1 MAAVASARAD
11 SDEPWAL
18 AAVWSERPAEAQACP
33 IRISLGVL
41 GRKWALVVLRDI
53 AFRPDSSFVQI
64 LNRTQG
70 LTPRVLSL
78 RLRELR
84 NEEIIEKVADPH
96 DERRSHYRLTE
107 KGRDAVP
114 ILTALVSFGI
124 RQYASEVFRD
134 ARPRRLEDCFPGRAP
149 ELMGPLY
156 DFAIG
161 SRRRSRGE
169 KSHVMPLEPGV
180 PRVAGRPT

>member
-1 MAAVASARAD
+1 MMAAMAVARAD
-11 SDEPWAL
+11 TDEPWAL
-18 AAVWSERPAEAQACP
+18 TSVWSQRPAEAQACP

-64 LNRTQG
+64 LHRTKG

-161 SRRRSRGE
+161 SRRIRGE
-169 KSHVMPLEPGV
+169 KSRVKPPEPGGL
-180 PRVAGRPT
+180 RAAERPT